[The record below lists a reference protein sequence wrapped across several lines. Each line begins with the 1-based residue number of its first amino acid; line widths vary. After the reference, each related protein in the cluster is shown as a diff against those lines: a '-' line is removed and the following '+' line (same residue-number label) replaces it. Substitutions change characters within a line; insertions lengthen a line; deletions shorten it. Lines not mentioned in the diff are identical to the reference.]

1 MRVRSHLRD
10 CLLAILGF
18 MVIGG
23 SMKAQ
28 ETGPAT
34 TKFLAEM
41 EEPSSGVLPSASTL
55 APEELMLRMGQQIET
70 TELDCSHFVQWLY
83 EQAGLNYGYAP
94 SRTLYAGMPGFK
106 RVYRPRPG
114 DLIVWPGHVGIVVD
128 PDEQTFLSS
137 LRSGV
142 KTASYTSRYWKRRGH
157 ARFYRYMGGPGH
169 FENRWPSASGQ
180 SHGRSAAG
188 AE

>member
-1 MRVRSHLRD
+1 MQVRGHLRNG
-10 CLLAILGF
+10 LLAILCSLAMAGN
-18 MVIGG
+18 IR
-23 SMKAQ
+23 AQ

-41 EEPSSGVLPSASTL
+41 EEPSGSLPSASML

-70 TELDCSHFVQWLY
+70 TDLDCSHFVQWLY
-83 EQAGLNYGYAP
+83 EQAGLYYGYAP
-94 SRTLYAGMPGFK
+94 SRTLYAGMPGFR
-106 RVYRPRPG
+106 RVSHPLPG

-142 KTASYTSRYWKRRGH
+142 KTASYTSRYWKRRGR
-157 ARFYRYMGGPGH
+157 ARFYRYMDGQVH
-169 FENRWPSASGQ
+169 FENRGQSVYSQSRGRAASG
-180 SHGRSAAG
+180 

>member
-1 MRVRSHLRD
+1 MRSHLRD
-10 CLLAILGF
+10 GLLAILCF
-18 MVIGG
+18 MAMAG

-41 EEPSSGVLPSASTL
+41 EEPSGSLPSASAL
-55 APEELMLRMGQQIET
+55 APEELMLRMGHQIET
-70 TELDCSHFVQWLY
+70 TDLDCSHFVQWLY
-83 EQAGLNYGYAP
+83 EQAGLYYGYAP
-94 SRTLYAGMPGFK
+94 SRTLYAGMAGFR
-106 RVYRPRPG
+106 RVSHPLPG

-157 ARFYRYMGGPGH
+157 ARFYRYMSGQGH
-169 FENRWPSASGQ
+169 FENRWQSVSSQSHGHSASG
-180 SHGRSAAG
+180 